1 MENKLVKYYLKYLKY
16 LFQDE
21 GDMLKNKTTFMV
33 QTFLYMQLHRH
44 LSSSAVLLKLSVT
57 Q

>member
-21 GDMLKNKTTFMV
+21 GDMLKNKATFMV